1 MTTRREFFGAAGAL
15 PARGLFRRES
25 DIPLVDYHVH
35 LDDRWG
41 MTLEKA
47 LQLSKQRG
55 IKFGIVEHAGTK
67 DKPYRNIISDDAA
80 LKQYIMKLDRA
91 PFYKG
96 IQAEGL
102 DWMTCFSK
110 AAVAQLDY
118 VLTDALTLPEKNGS
132 FTELW
137 RPWVKVD
144 NKEEFMERYVD
155 FHLQIMAREPIDI
168 IANPL
173 FLPRC
178 LEQDFDAL
186 WTRERMKRIVD
197 AAAKYRVAIEI
208 NEAFRLP
215 RMPFLNMAREARLK
229 FSFGSNQHNEKV
241 GQLDYAVEVIRG
253 LDLKPIDVWRP
264 APFGRKPIQV
274 RRP

>member
-1 MTTRREFFGAAGAL
+1 MTTRREFLGAAGAL
-15 PARGLFRRES
+15 TGRGLFRRES

-47 LQLSKQRG
+47 LQLSKERG
-55 IKFGIVEHAGTK
+55 IKFGIVEHAGKK
-67 DKPYRNIISDDAA
+67 DRPYRNIISDEAA
-80 LKQYIMKLDRA
+80 LKQYIMKLDRT

-110 AAVAQLDY
+110 SAVAQLDY

-132 FTELW
+132 STELW
-137 RPWVKVD
+137 RPWVTVD

-155 FHLQIMAREPIDI
+155 FHLRIMAREPIDI

-186 WTRERMKRIVD
+186 WTGERMRRIVD

-208 NEAFRLP
+208 NEAYRLP
-215 RMPFLNMAREARLK
+215 RMPFLKMAHEARLK
-229 FSFGSNQHNEKV
+229 FSFGSNQHNDNV
-241 GQLDYAVEVIRG
+241 GRLDYAVEVIRA
-253 LDLKPIDVWRP
+253 LSLKPIDIWRP